1 MEVKKVECSL
11 QGVTLILLLEKL
23 SYLSLHGLRDVI
35 DVLWLNDGLRRNN
48 SVSVMSKPNK
58 NSRASCALGDQL
70 ALRAALVHRD
80 DCPEMSALFAMPKT
94 EAKHA
99 STRSLHEQQRAGA
112 NASQFEASPLACDA
126 PLGLTLAFQR
136 RVMMC

>member
-48 SVSVMSKPNK
+48 SVRLSV
-58 NSRASCALGDQL
+58 AWQ
-70 ALRAALVHRD
+70 
-80 DCPEMSALFAMPKT
+80 DCGVLW
-94 EAKHA
+94 
-99 STRSLHEQQRAGA
+99 G
-112 NASQFEASPLACDA
+112 
-126 PLGLTLAFQR
+126 
-136 RVMMC
+136 